1 MPHLT
6 IQIATG
12 GPILDVRIGVS
23 QARAAALKN
32 ANQAVPN
39 PIQIRGLIDTGAS
52 CTCVD
57 PAVLSALGLAPT
69 GVIPMLTPSTGQQA
83 HHANVY
89 DISLVLVHPN
99 LTLTH
104 QNIPVAEA
112 QLAIQGIQALIGRDV
127 LKLCLLVYDGQS
139 GACTLAF

>member
-1 MPHLT
+1 MPHIT
-6 IQIATG
+6 VQITTG

-23 QARAAALKN
+23 QARAAALRT

-39 PIQIRGLIDTGAS
+39 PVQIRGLIDTGAS
-52 CTCVD
+52 CTCID
-57 PAVLSALGLAPT
+57 PAVLSSLGLAPT
-69 GVIPMLTPSTGQQA
+69 GVSPMLTPSTGQQA

-89 DISLVLVHPN
+89 DVSLILVHPS

-104 QNIPVAEA
+104 QNVPVAEA

-127 LKLCLLVYDGQS
+127 LRLCLLVYDGQS
-139 GACTLAF
+139 GVCTLAF